1 MFFNIFYYTK
11 RRQIQKWTFRKIR
24 NGIHMFEYL
33 KLNVMHPNI
42 IVIQVLDKVCNVTF
56 AGFTFKYPY
65 GSMFIN
71 AKQGM

>member
-1 MFFNIFYYTK
+1 
-11 RRQIQKWTFRKIR
+11 
-24 NGIHMFEYL
+24 MFEYL
-33 KLNVMHPNI
+33 KLNVMHSNI
-42 IVIQVLDKVCNVTF
+42 IVIQVLDKVYNVTF